1 MTPLLAAVVNKK
13 ARAAEK
19 LLESGADPNRGNPI
33 FGAAVHAAAGAGET
47 SLLGLIIDRGGDV
60 NAPNS
65 RGQSPLQVIATGRAS
80 KERLAQAQAMMKS
93 MGAKLPGL
101 AEQLS
106 SVVLPIEGWDA
117 CERLLK
123 ERGAR

>member
-13 ARAAEK
+13 FRAAEK
-19 LLESGADPNRGNPI
+19 LLEGGADPNRGNPI
-33 FGAAVHAAAGAGET
+33 FGAAVHAAAGAGEA

-80 KERLAQAQAMMKS
+80 KERLA
-93 MGAKLPGL
+93 
-101 AEQLS
+101 
-106 SVVLPIEGWDA
+106 EG
-117 CERLLK
+117 RP
-123 ERGAR
+123 